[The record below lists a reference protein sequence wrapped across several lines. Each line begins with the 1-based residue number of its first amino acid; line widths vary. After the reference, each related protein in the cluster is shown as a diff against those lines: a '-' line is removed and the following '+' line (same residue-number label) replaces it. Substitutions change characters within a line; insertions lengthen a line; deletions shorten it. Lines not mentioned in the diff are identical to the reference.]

1 MKKEILDEYKISILG
16 DVPSKANSYKII
28 TINGHSSLSK
38 TKSLKEYE
46 KAFYLQC
53 PFRGVNIDGFFKI
66 DLDVYYAN
74 NRKDLDGSFK
84 ILLDCLQQCK
94 VIKNDRECVEIH
106 AKKMIDKIT
115 PRVVITIYPV
125 KGIEVHN
132 SSNPSLFD

>member
-1 MKKEILDEYKISILG
+1 MKKEILDEYKMSILG

-46 KAFYLQC
+46 KEFYLQC

-106 AKKMIDKIT
+106 AKKMIDKIA
-115 PRVVITIYPV
+115 PHVVITIYPV